1 MLKTGQD
8 YLQNGKASRPC
19 RVVHL
24 EVSAKSYR
32 FYGFCFTMI
41 TVVGKGCV
49 QALANGLIDSFSY
62 LRYIIKKLFVSIIYC
77 IFAFEFIMFDL

>member
-1 MLKTGQD
+1 MLKTRRD

-41 TVVGKGCV
+41 TVVGKAVCK
-49 QALANGLIDSFSY
+49 L
-62 LRYIIKKLFVSIIYC
+62 LRTV
-77 IFAFEFIMFDL
+77 

>member
-1 MLKTGQD
+1 MLKTRRD
-8 YLQNGKASRPC
+8 YLQNNSASEPC

-41 TVVGKGCV
+41 TVVGKCCV

-77 IFAFEFIMFDL
+77 IFAFEFITFDL

>member
-1 MLKTGQD
+1 MLKIRRD
-8 YLQNGKASRPC
+8 YLQNNRASEPC

-24 EVSAKSYR
+24 KVSAKSYR

-41 TVVGKGCV
+41 TVGRKGRV

-62 LRYIIKKLFVSIIYC
+62 LRYIRKKLFVSIIYC
-77 IFAFEFIMFDL
+77 IFAFEFITFDL

>member
-1 MLKTGQD
+1 MLKIRRD
-8 YLQNGKASRPC
+8 YLQNNRASEPC

-24 EVSAKSYR
+24 KVSAKSYR

-62 LRYIIKKLFVSIIYC
+62 LRYIRKKLFVSIIYC
-77 IFAFEFIMFDL
+77 IFAFEFITFDL

>member
-1 MLKTGQD
+1 MLKTRRD
-8 YLQNGKASRPC
+8 YLQNSIASQPC
-19 RVVHL
+19 KVVL
-24 EVSAKSYR
+24 REVSAKSYW

-41 TVVGKGCV
+41 TVVGKGRV
-49 QALANGLIDSFSY
+49 QALANGLVDSFSY

>member
-1 MLKTGQD
+1 MLKTRRD
-8 YLQNGKASRPC
+8 YLQNNRASEPC

-41 TVVGKGCV
+41 TVVGKGRV

-62 LRYIIKKLFVSIIYC
+62 LRYIRKKLFVSIIYC
-77 IFAFEFIMFDL
+77 IFAFEFITFDL

>member
-1 MLKTGQD
+1 MLKTRRD
-8 YLQNGKASRPC
+8 HLQNNRASEPC

-24 EVSAKSYR
+24 KVSAKSYR

-41 TVVGKGCV
+41 AVVRKGRV

>member
-1 MLKTGQD
+1 MLKTRRD
-8 YLQNGKASRPC
+8 YLQNNSASEPC

-49 QALANGLIDSFSY
+49 QALANGLVDSFSY
-62 LRYIIKKLFVSIIYC
+62 YKIYNKKIVCFDYILYFC
-77 IFAFEFIMFDL
+77 IRVYNV

>member
-1 MLKTGQD
+1 MLKTRRD
-8 YLQNGKASRPC
+8 YLQNNSASRLC

-24 EVSAKSYR
+24 EVNAKSYW

-41 TVVGKGCV
+41 TVGRKGRV
-49 QALANGLIDSFSY
+49 QALTNGLIDCFSY

>member
-1 MLKTGQD
+1 MLKTRRD
-8 YLQNGKASRPC
+8 YLQNHRASEPC

-24 EVSAKSYR
+24 KVSAKSYR

-41 TVVGKGCV
+41 TVVGKGRV

>member
-1 MLKTGQD
+1 MLKTRRD
-8 YLQNGKASRPC
+8 YLQNNRASEPC

-32 FYGFCFTMI
+32 FYGFCFTII

-49 QALANGLIDSFSY
+49 QAFANGLIDSFPY
-62 LRYIIKKLFVSIIYC
+62 LRYIRKKLFVSIIYC
-77 IFAFEFIMFDL
+77 IFAFEFITFDL